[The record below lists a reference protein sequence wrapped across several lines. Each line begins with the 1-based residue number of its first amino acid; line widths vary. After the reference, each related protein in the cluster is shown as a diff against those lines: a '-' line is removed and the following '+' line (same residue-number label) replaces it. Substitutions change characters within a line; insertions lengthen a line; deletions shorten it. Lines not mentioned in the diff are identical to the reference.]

1 MVRIKGIKPVLSQFC
16 TLWWAT
22 RYKELT
28 ECWVFRQDGRQVRGL
43 PLGPQPSGVV
53 GWGSGCS
60 LSRFRTRETLKGIS
74 LKGKYSAF
82 LWSP

>member
-1 MVRIKGIKPVLSQFC
+1 MVGNQIQRIDRVLGFQ
-16 TLWWAT
+16 T
-22 RYKELT
+22 
-28 ECWVFRQDGRQVRGL
+28 GRQADE
-43 PLGPQPSGVV
+43 GPPTRPPALGVV